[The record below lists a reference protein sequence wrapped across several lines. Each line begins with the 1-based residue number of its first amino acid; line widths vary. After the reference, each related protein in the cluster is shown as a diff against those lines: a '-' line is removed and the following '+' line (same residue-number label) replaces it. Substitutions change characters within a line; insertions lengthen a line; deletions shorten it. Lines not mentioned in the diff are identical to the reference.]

1 MKKVIT
7 VLGMVMV
14 ITVSVIGVVTMMNN
28 NEKDTDIDTT
38 TIKYISYY
46 DADEAVMKYIKS
58 ENVFDDSD
66 KVTTVEIE
74 AQHLATGDC
83 FWDIVARDAD
93 GKAVGM
99 MSIDSDL
106 IVERLQNYI

>member
-7 VLGMVMV
+7 ILGMVMV
-14 ITVSVIGVVTMMNN
+14 ITVSAIGVITMMNN
-28 NEKDTDIDTT
+28 NEKNTDIDTT
-38 TIKYISYY
+38 TISYY

-58 ENVFDDSD
+58 ENVFDNSD
-66 KVTTVEIE
+66 TVTTVEIE

-83 FWDIVARDAD
+83 FWNIVARDAD
-93 GKAVGM
+93 GKAVGI